1 MTQNKN
7 FFYLSLLSFIV
18 TFIFKITI
26 YCYLFFASKFAFP
39 IFVLQFSITRF
50 QFSFLLLIDH
60 TVSVWKVSRMILD
73 VDYKRIRLRWKMCQ
87 ATFTTG
93 GGTFHLN
100 CRAKSRK
107 RSRSWKGFVGTSKA
121 LVQQGDVISFFK
133 SSSNDFVT
141 FYVFP
146 WDRIVLDYWPLH
158 RANNSGSM
166 IAYKINKITQEILN
180 T

>member
-7 FFYLSLLSFIV
+7 FFYLLLLSFII
-18 TFIFKITI
+18 TFIFKFTI
-26 YCYLFFASKFAFP
+26 YLFFASKFAFP

-100 CRAKSRK
+100 CRAKRKK

-133 SSSNDFVT
+133 SSSNDFVM
-141 FYVFP
+141 FHVFP
-146 WDRIVLDYWPLH
+146 WDRIVLDYQPFYSFDLCIEQLIVLAW
-158 RANNSGSM
+158 
-166 IAYKINKITQEILN
+166 
-180 T
+180 